1 MCRLD
6 LFPMTVLLMNVMRY
20 CTLGPTIAPSEDIA
34 PTDKLS
40 FFPLLPKGILDWSS
54 LKTIWFNQE
63 VKNHD
68 WGSRM
73 ILYPW
78 NDPCG
83 RTLAGV
89 SEFMLDLLRRNCRR
103 GFALKYWMLFSW
115 SFSYYWVS
123 AVSVAIE
130 IKGKQTRRGDWESLM
145 VMSQVGDF
153 ATVDLF
159 VERKPAHA
167 SILLKLVAQPYLP
180 TFTIHIHSS
189 I

>member
-1 MCRLD
+1 
-6 LFPMTVLLMNVMRY
+6 MNVMRY
-20 CTLGPTIAPSEDIA
+20 CTLGQTIAPSEDIA

-40 FFPLLPKGILDWSS
+40 FSPLLPKGILDWSS

-63 VKNHD
+63 LKNQD

-103 GFALKYWMLFSW
+103 GFTLKYWMLFSL

-130 IKGKQTRRGDWESLM
+130 IKGKQTGRGDWERLK
-145 VMSQVGDF
+145 VLIALVG
-153 ATVDLF
+153 AYAKVDLF
-159 VERKPAHA
+159 VERKSMRGTSPNLTEIGHTALFIYQH
-167 SILLKLVAQPYLP
+167 LLCAY
-180 TFTIHIHSS
+180 TYSS